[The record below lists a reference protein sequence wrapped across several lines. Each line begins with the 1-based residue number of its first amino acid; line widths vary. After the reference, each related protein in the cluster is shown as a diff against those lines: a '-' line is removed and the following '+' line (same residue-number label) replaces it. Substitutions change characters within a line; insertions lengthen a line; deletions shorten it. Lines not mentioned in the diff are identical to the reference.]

1 MPDKWHGYVMR
12 LKDQIAELKETLQ
25 LISGAVEEQR
35 HRLEQLTRKL
45 RVSLEQS
52 AGASQ
57 PLHQLPSVLKSILDN
72 PAVGAILVGPDGR
85 YLLFN
90 AVAEAILGSALTR
103 NMDPP
108 SSYGYGLYLADK
120 VTRCDNEHL
129 PWQQCAHGAST
140 QEVVLFVRRPGVRD
154 GIWIRTISMPI
165 RNEQS
170 ESNGAVSF
178 LVDTT
183 EQIHVEEQIKQ
194 LLNTLEQQL
203 ASIEM
208 AHTLLAQ
215 LTTKLSHADIAS
227 QFKGLDNLASG
238 FGEPLMGEITTPL
251 PRLKELPVAEIGTEK
266 TTAPLLNQALTNES
280 VTPGSVEP
288 VIASS
293 SAKKNDDVHVDITTP
308 VKAIEAVATS
318 GNGTSDLTVP
328 PILHTA
334 AEAGNIGKPERPT
347 KAAPSAQ
354 VPAEVERKPESA
366 QIASS
371 KNDVVAADLQSTPSP
386 VAKVDAG
393 TPKDD
398 GHSAPQPA
406 RGSRVLTNRV
416 LIVDDIP
423 VNQKLLRL
431 QLKRLGFDVET
442 ACNGKEAVDAV
453 VKNEY
458 DIVFMDLDMPVM
470 DGPSATAAIR
480 KIEAVTLKHVP
491 IVAMTSYDRDVD
503 RDRCLQSGMDD
514 YLVKGATQKHLNEV
528 INKFVKQLVDT
539 DSEPARL
546 LDSQQQPGIAIPNAT
561 PLDIDTLQNLH
572 GKEEMQEVSRLFYS
586 SVNTFVECIQLAI
599 DERNADA
606 VNHFAHCIKGP
617 AASMGLTQLTGIIS
631 EMIAAAESGDW
642 THVRFQ
648 YMKLKSNFSQVLV
661 RLKDICGPEH
671 LSANS
676 YVGEVP

>member
-1 MPDKWHGYVMR
+1 MPDKWHGYVIR

-25 LISGAVEEQR
+25 LISSAVEEQR

-203 ASIEM
+203 SSIEM

-215 LTTKLSHADIAS
+215 LTSKLSHADIAS
-227 QFKGLDNLASG
+227 QFKGLDMLMMGNA
-238 FGEPLMGEITTPL
+238 PLIPPEAVPDT
-251 PRLKELPVAEIGTEK
+251 RPVA
-266 TTAPLLNQALTNES
+266 AQVADL
-280 VTPGSVEP
+280 
-288 VIASS
+288 
-293 SAKKNDDVHVDITTP
+293 SAKAVASLSGNGNDHLDSSIKGIDAAHPLGSPDDEIHVDITTP
-308 VKAIEAVATS
+308 VRAIEAITTAENATVDVS
-318 GNGTSDLTVP
+318 SAVEPTGKAEKAPAPAKAD
-328 PILHTA
+328 TA
-334 AEAGNIGKPERPT
+334 KEPKPTAEPGAKDENSI
-347 KAAPSAQ
+347 AAQATTR
-354 VPAEVERKPESA
+354 A
-366 QIASS
+366 
-371 KNDVVAADLQSTPSP
+371 T
-386 VAKVDAG
+386 
-393 TPKDD
+393 
-398 GHSAPQPA
+398 
-406 RGSRVLTNRV
+406 RVLTNRV

-453 VKNEY
+453 VKNDY

-514 YLVKGATQKHLNEV
+514 YLVKGATQKQLNEV

-546 LDSQQQPGIAIPNAT
+546 LESQSSAAAALQAQ
-561 PLDIDTLQNLH
+561 PLDIDSLQHLH

-617 AASMGLTQLTGIIS
+617 AASMGLNQLTAIIT
-631 EMIAAAESGDW
+631 EMIGAAETGDW

-671 LSANS
+671 LNANTF
-676 YVGEVP
+676 VGEVP